1 MAMQRARRLAS
12 VAVVASLAVA
22 GLSACRSQPTVA
34 AYVGS
39 GTISDDRVKGI
50 LDEALASP
58 LPVQQGEAPSP
69 SVTRADVMSALIGS
83 EVMAEVAKKSN
94 VSLPA
99 DLGLDTYA
107 TQWHVKAD
115 TEFIK
120 LYGTANDYIKLL
132 RQGSTGSGQLN
143 EADLKQIYD
152 VLSASGETGGASFEQ
167 FKTSLPDQNKQL
179 VTSSSAIRDSINEVT
194 GPLNIRVN
202 PRYQPAEITVLQFQ
216 TQNGAVKPLITAPFG
231 HNQSAPVSPVS

>member
-12 VAVVASLAVA
+12 VAVVASLAVT

-34 AYVGS
+34 AYVGA
-39 GTISDDRVKGI
+39 GTISDDRVKGV
-50 LDEALASP
+50 LDEALAAPIP
-58 LPVQQGEAPSP
+58 LKEGEAPSP
-69 SVTRADVMSALIGS
+69 AVTRADVISALIGS
-83 EVMAEVAKKSN
+83 EVMAEVGKKSN
-94 VSLPA
+94 VTLPA

-107 TQWHVKAD
+107 TQWHIKAD

-120 LYGTANDYIKLL
+120 LYATANDYVKLL
-132 RQGSTGSGQLN
+132 RQGAAASGELN

-152 VLSASGETGGASFEQ
+152 ILAASGETNGASFEQ

-179 VTSSSAIRDSINEVT
+179 VTSSTAIRDQINDVT
-194 GPLNIRVN
+194 APLHIRVN

-216 TQNGAVKPLITAPFG
+216 TQAGAVKPLITAPFG
-231 HNQSAPVSPVS
+231 DNQAAPVSAVS